1 MFMPDHPTARALL
14 AFRAAHGRRWKAKLL
29 FLWSTGRDVE
39 EADGACPR
47 QRRNQA
53 GPAWLNQLS
62 PYRWR
67 AIGRLAEPGDRQTAS
82 IFLDR
87 AREFHEGARLGAA
100 VALAPALHLLAIFR
114 AGARS
119 LSYEPGLVERGGG
132 ARDVRHDLSP
142 PATKRGDLASRP
154 RAVFSSICSR
164 ASVPPMPHIVS
175 TRWWWMV
182 MFAISR
188 PRCARWLAP
197 RCRGRRTEPAD
208 ADAVTA
214 PFCPSPSMS
223 MPWFGFRRTAAR
235 DMVRFAARL
244 GRRAGQSRACGSPRR
259 WTGVALLVGDACDHH
274 GGVPGAAKRRAVL
287 LLI

>member
-1 MFMPDHPTARALL
+1 MFMPDRFTVRALL
-14 AFRAAHGRRWKAKLL
+14 AFRAAHGRCWKAKLL

-119 LSYEPGLVERGGG
+119 LSYEPGLVERGG
-132 ARDVRHDLSP
+132 ARAMFVTTYRRLRRSAATWP
-142 PATKRGDLASRP
+142 PVPGPYSRRFAHEPRSRLCRTSYRRAGGGWLCLRFRG
-154 RAVFSSICSR
+154 
-164 ASVPPMPHIVS
+164 H
-175 TRWWWMV
+175 
-182 MFAISR
+182 
-188 PRCARWLAP
+188 
-197 RCRGRRTEPAD
+197 
-208 ADAVTA
+208 
-214 PFCPSPSMS
+214 
-223 MPWFGFRRTAAR
+223 AAR
-235 DMVRFAARL
+235 DGSRLDAVAAGL
-244 GRRAGQSRACGSPRR
+244 SLP
-259 WTGVALLVGDACDHH
+259 T
-274 GGVPGAAKRRAVL
+274 PTP
-287 LLI
+287 

>member
-1 MFMPDHPTARALL
+1 MFMPDRFTVRALL
-14 AFRAAHGRRWKAKLL
+14 AFRAAHGRCWKAKLL

-119 LSYEPGLVERGGG
+119 LSYEPGLVERG
-132 ARDVRHDLSP
+132 ARARRS
-142 PATKRGDLASRP
+142 SRLI
-154 RAVFSSICSR
+154 AACDE
-164 ASVPPMPHIVS
+164 
-175 TRWWWMV
+175 
-182 MFAISR
+182 
-188 PRCARWLAP
+188 ARRL
-197 RCRGRRTEPAD
+197 GL
-208 ADAVTA
+208 
-214 PFCPSPSMS
+214 PSPGRILVDLLTSLGPAYAAHRIDALVVDGYVCDFAATLRAMARAS
-223 MPWFGFRRTAAR
+223 MPWPP
-235 DMVRFAARL
+235 D
-244 GRRAGQSRACGSPRR
+244 
-259 WTGVALLVGDACDHH
+259 
-274 GGVPGAAKRRAVL
+274 
-287 LLI
+287 